1 MHKIKIFIS
10 SVQSEFSDERE
21 MLYEYELKE
30 PYFNIEDAFKTI
42 IWPNGEVNGK
52 VTKQPTGQA
61 APQVTGEVTGEAGGE
76 VTEEVR
82 RVVLV
87 LNGEM
92 KRADIQKIL
101 QLKHDDFFRVNYII
115 PSLNSGCVEMKYP
128 DNPNH
133 PNQRYRLTTK
143 GKRLKTK
150 LKKEIDKK

>member
-1 MHKIKIFIS
+1 
-10 SVQSEFSDERE
+10 
-21 MLYEYELKE
+21 MLANCKLAGLKE
-30 PYFNIEDAFKTI
+30 PDFKVYDGFKITI
-42 IWPNGEVNGK
+42 YR
-52 VTKQPTGQA
+52 TGQA
-61 APQVTGEVTGEAGGE
+61 TPQATPQVSGE

-82 RVVLV
+82 RVGLV

-92 KRADIQKIL
+92 KRTDIQKIL

-115 PSLNSGCVEMKYP
+115 PSLSSGYVEMKYP